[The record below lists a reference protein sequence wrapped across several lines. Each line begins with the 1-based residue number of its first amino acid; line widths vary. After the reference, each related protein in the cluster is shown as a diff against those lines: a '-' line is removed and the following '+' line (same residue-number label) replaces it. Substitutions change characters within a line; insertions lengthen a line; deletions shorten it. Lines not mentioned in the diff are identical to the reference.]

1 MSDIIHL
8 LSDAVANQIAAGE
21 VIQRP
26 ASVLKELV
34 ENAIDAGATNVRVVI
49 KDAGRTL
56 LQVTDNGKGM
66 SETDARMAFE
76 RHATS
81 KIKDANDLFSL
92 RTMGFRGEAL
102 ASIAA
107 VAQVEMR
114 TRRPDDELG
123 VMIEIAGSRVFKQE
137 NVQCDSGTTFLIKN
151 LFFNVPARRRFLKS
165 DNVEKAH
172 IINEFYRIVLV
183 HHDIDFS
190 LFDGDE
196 ELYNLP
202 ASNAKMRIEHVFSR
216 ALKKK
221 MQQQLLPIETDT
233 NLIKIS
239 GFVGRPEFAQK
250 SANQYF
256 FVNGRYMRHP
266 YFHKAVMMAYNQ
278 MIQSTDSPNYFIY
291 FEVPTDSIDINIH
304 PTKTEIKFENE
315 QAIWS
320 ILSATVKESLGKFN
334 VAPSIDFDTEG
345 AIDMPVNANLDNIRP
360 PQTNFNPDYN
370 PFKSASGGGFSGG
383 SSGSS
388 GGGGGSYKRPDLDW
402 EQMYQGFEAN
412 KSEPELQPT
421 FPIESDTMQQEEIVI
436 QSKMGI
442 DEMRASNYQFKNKY
456 IITSIKSGLLLIDQH
471 RAHVR
476 IMFDKFIADMER
488 RKAPSQQ
495 ILFPEILDLN
505 TEDLQYFETIRE
517 KLQFV
522 GFDFST
528 DNTKQIEVLGTPSHI
543 PVEKA
548 LSTLLELIDNAKHT
562 AIDAEESMNAMIA
575 LSLAES
581 AAIRT
586 GQTLSNEEMDQM
598 LAQLFSSSN
607 PNYSPDGKAISTVI
621 GLEEIAARLK

>member
-34 ENAIDAGATNVRVVI
+34 ENAIDAGATNIRVVI

-183 HHDIDFS
+183 HPDIDLS

-202 ASNAKMRIEHVFSR
+202 ASNTKMRIEHVFSR
-216 ALKKK
+216 SLKKK

-239 GFVGRPEFAQK
+239 
-250 SANQYF
+250 
-256 FVNGRYMRHP
+256 
-266 YFHKAVMMAYNQ
+266 
-278 MIQSTDSPNYFIY
+278 
-291 FEVPTDSIDINIH
+291 
-304 PTKTEIKFENE
+304 EI
-315 QAIWS
+315 
-320 ILSATVKESLGKFN
+320 G
-334 VAPSIDFDTEG
+334 
-345 AIDMPVNANLDNIRP
+345 
-360 PQTNFNPDYN
+360 
-370 PFKSASGGGFSGG
+370 
-383 SSGSS
+383 
-388 GGGGGSYKRPDLDW
+388 
-402 EQMYQGFEAN
+402 
-412 KSEPELQPT
+412 
-421 FPIESDTMQQEEIVI
+421 
-436 QSKMGI
+436 
-442 DEMRASNYQFKNKY
+442 
-456 IITSIKSGLLLIDQH
+456 
-471 RAHVR
+471 RAHV
-476 IMFDKFIADMER
+476 
-488 RKAPSQQ
+488 
-495 ILFPEILDLN
+495 
-505 TEDLQYFETIRE
+505 
-517 KLQFV
+517 
-522 GFDFST
+522 
-528 DNTKQIEVLGTPSHI
+528 
-543 PVEKA
+543 
-548 LSTLLELIDNAKHT
+548 
-562 AIDAEESMNAMIA
+562 
-575 LSLAES
+575 
-581 AAIRT
+581 
-586 GQTLSNEEMDQM
+586 
-598 LAQLFSSSN
+598 
-607 PNYSPDGKAISTVI
+607 
-621 GLEEIAARLK
+621 